1 MKKFC
6 IIIKIRILNLI
17 EISFRFFFNL
27 NYQNYSR
34 IINFKFHNAYSLE
47 KYKPISRETRD
58 TIYTDRTRSEPRSN
72 EMNLIKSRIP
82 RQIYRSIDRSAKL
95 SNSIYR

>member
-34 IINFKFHNAYSLE
+34 IINFKFNNAYSLE
-47 KYKPISRETRD
+47 KYKPIPRETRD

-72 EMNLIKSRIP
+72 EMNLIKSRIS